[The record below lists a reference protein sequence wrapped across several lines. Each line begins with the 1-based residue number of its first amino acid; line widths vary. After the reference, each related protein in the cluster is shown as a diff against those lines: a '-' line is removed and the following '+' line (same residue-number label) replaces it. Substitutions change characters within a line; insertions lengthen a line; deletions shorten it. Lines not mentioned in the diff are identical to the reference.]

1 MDAND
6 LARIAALEMQS
17 HGFRPEFGPEV
28 ARELQGSSSHG
39 DADSAD
45 VRDLRDRLW
54 FSIDNADTLDLDQ
67 LSWAEALPDGGVRL
81 AVAVADVDAKAWVGG
96 RAACRNAGA

>member
-28 ARELQGSSSHG
+28 ARELQGSS
-39 DADSAD
+39 
-45 VRDLRDRLW
+45 
-54 FSIDNADTLDLDQ
+54 
-67 LSWAEALPDGGVRL
+67 
-81 AVAVADVDAKAWVGG
+81 
-96 RAACRNAGA
+96 